1 MQAERGRLVAPP
13 AGFRPLAPVP
23 FVHEVILEH
32 CAATP
37 ELAAVG
43 CAGAV
48 LSYGELALASA
59 RIAHALRAYPTASVV
74 GVLLE
79 RSVHAV
85 AAMLGIWR
93 AGLVYLPLD
102 PMYPPERLRFMLRDA
117 GARLLIGTRSAA
129 GALASDTA
137 LPLLAVD
144 ELAADD
150 GDSDDGGE
158 RDGGTGDRGHAATQA
173 ESHPRSPDRGTLVPA
188 YLLYTS
194 GSTGRPKGALCT
206 HRGLA
211 AIMVHDYRERRG
223 PLRRGEAHAVWTS
236 VSFDVWLYEVLAAL
250 VVGARAE
257 LVPDDVRFAAPAYVD
272 WLRDNG
278 IAGAFVPAST
288 IALLADAL
296 AARPR
301 AFALRRML
309 VGSEPVPEG
318 PVRRVLA
325 AVPAMEIHNGYGT
338 TECTIISSYHGYHA
352 EPPLPG
358 IAPLGRAIDGSWL
371 AVVGDDGEPLPPG
384 ATGELCIGGIGVA
397 LGYCNN
403 PELTAARFHDDP
415 APELRYYRTGDL
427 ATLPADG
434 PARLHGRKDRQ
445 FKLRGVRMEPG
456 DVESALRGMDDV
468 REAVVGVR
476 TQRGREILVA
486 YVQAKAGPLAAKDL
500 RRHVARLVP
509 PAMVP
514 ERFVLVGAIP
524 TTLNGKVDHAALAAL
539 PLD

>member
-1 MQAERGRLVAPP
+1 MQAERGRLAAPP

-32 CAATP
+32 CAARP
-37 ELAAVG
+37 EAAAVG
-43 CAGAV
+43 CAGKM
-48 LSYGELALASA
+48 LSYGELAASSA
-59 RIAHALRAYPTASVV
+59 RIAHALRACPPESVV

-102 PMYPPERLRFMLRDA
+102 PMYPPDRLRFMLRDSS
-117 GARLLIGTRSAA
+117 ARLLIGTRATA
-129 GALASDTA
+129 GALASDAA

-144 ELAADD
+144 ELGAGD
-150 GDSDDGGE
+150 GDAHAHAMNVSNEPAPE
-158 RDGGTGDRGHAATQA
+158 RRDRG
-173 ESHPRSPDRGTLVPA
+173 SLVPA

-211 AIMVHDYRERRG
+211 AIMVHDYRTQRG
-223 PLRRGEAHAVWTS
+223 PLRRDEAHAVWTS

-257 LVPDDVRFAAPAYVD
+257 LVPDEVRFDAPAYVG
-272 WLRDNG
+272 WLRDNA

-288 IALLADAL
+288 IGLLADAI
-296 AARPR
+296 AARPQ

-309 VGSEPVPEG
+309 VGSEPVDEG
-318 PVRRVLA
+318 QVRRALA
-325 AVPAMEIHNGYGT
+325 AAPALEVHNGYGT
-338 TECTIISSYHGYHA
+338 TECTIISSFHGYHA

-358 IAPLGRAIDGSWL
+358 VAPLGRAIDGSWL
-371 AVVGDDGEPLPPG
+371 AVLDDDGEPLPPG
-384 ATGELCIGGIGVA
+384 TLGELCIGGLGVA

-403 PELTAARFHDDP
+403 PELSAARFHD
-415 APELRYYRTGDL
+415 AGEPELRYYRTGDL

-434 PARLHGRKDRQ
+434 PARFHGRKDRQ

-456 DVESALRGMDDV
+456 DVESALRRMDAV

-476 TQRGREILVA
+476 THRGREILVA
-486 YVQAKAGPLAAKDL
+486 YVQTKAGPLAAKDL
-500 RRHVARLVP
+500 RRHVTRFVP

-514 ERFVLVGAIP
+514 EKFVFVGVIP
-524 TTLNGKVDHAALAAL
+524 TTVNGKVDHDALTTV
-539 PLD
+539 PFD

>member
-1 MQAERGRLVAPP
+1 MQAERGRVAAPP
-13 AGFRPLAPVP
+13 AGFRPLGPVP

-32 CAATP
+32 CAAQP
-37 ELAAVG
+37 EAAAVG
-43 CAGAV
+43 CAGTI
-48 LSYGELALASA
+48 LRYGELAAASA
-59 RIAHALRAYPTASVV
+59 RIAHALRERAPESVV

-102 PMYPPERLRFMLRDA
+102 PMYPPERLRFMLRDS
-117 GARLLIGTRSAA
+117 GAQLLIGTRASA
-129 GALASDTA
+129 GALASDAA

-144 ELAADD
+144 ELDD
-150 GDSDDGGE
+150 GDGATSGVPEPEPE
-158 RDGGTGDRGHAATQA
+158 RRDR
-173 ESHPRSPDRGTLVPA
+173 SSLVPA

-211 AIMVHDYRERRG
+211 AIMVHDYQLQRG

-257 LVPDDVRFAAPAYVD
+257 LVPDEIRFDAPAYVG
-272 WLRDNG
+272 WLRDNR
-278 IAGAFVPAST
+278 IAGAFVPAS
-288 IALLADAL
+288 IVGLLADAL
-296 AARPR
+296 AAEPR

-309 VGSEPVPEG
+309 VGSEPVDEG
-318 PVRRVLA
+318 QVRRVLA
-325 AVPAMEIHNGYGT
+325 AAPAMEVHNGYGT
-338 TECTIISSYHGYHA
+338 TECTIISSFHGYHA
-352 EPPLPG
+352 EAPLPG
-358 IAPLGRAIDGSWL
+358 LAPLGRAIDGSWL

-384 ATGELCIGGIGVA
+384 TTGELCIGGVGVA

-403 PELTAARFHDDP
+403 PELSAARFH
-415 APELRYYRTGDL
+415 AAAEPELRYYRTGDL

-434 PARLHGRKDRQ
+434 PAQFHGRKDRQ
-445 FKLRGVRMEPG
+445 FKLRGVRIEPG
-456 DVESALRGMDDV
+456 DVESALRAMDGV

-476 TQRGREILVA
+476 TYRGREILVA
-486 YVQAKAGPLAAKDL
+486 YVQTKAGPLAAKDL
-500 RRHVARLVP
+500 RRHVSRFVP

-514 ERFVLVGAIP
+514 EKFVLVGIIP
-524 TTLNGKVDHAALAAL
+524 TTINGKVDHDALARV
-539 PLD
+539 PLG

>member
-1 MQAERGRLVAPP
+1 MQAERGRLAAP
-13 AGFRPLAPVP
+13 AGFRPLGPVP

-32 CAATP
+32 CFAQP

-43 CAGAV
+43 CAGV
-48 LSYGELALASA
+48 VMSYGELAAASA
-59 RIAHALRAYPTASVV
+59 RIAHALREWPPESVV

-79 RSVHAV
+79 RSVDSV
-85 AAMLGIWR
+85 TAMLGIWR

-102 PMYPPERLRFMLRDA
+102 PMYPPERLGFMLGDS
-117 GARLLIGTRSAA
+117 GARLLIGTRASA
-129 GALASDTA
+129 GALASDAA

-144 ELAADD
+144 ELLVGVGVGVGVRDAD
-150 GDSDDGGE
+150 GRSPGGE
-158 RDGGTGDRGHAATQA
+158 AATRVREA
-173 ESHPRSPDRGTLVPA
+173 DSEPPDRAALVPA

-211 AIMVHDYRERRG
+211 AIMMHDYRKQRG
-223 PLRRGEAHAVWTS
+223 PLRSGEAHAVWTS

-257 LVPDDVRFAAPAYVD
+257 LVPDEIRFDAPAYVG
-272 WLRDNG
+272 WLRDNR

-288 IALLADAL
+288 IGLLADAM
-296 AARPR
+296 AAAPQ

-309 VGSEPVPEG
+309 VGSEPVDEG
-318 PVRRVLA
+318 QVRRVMA
-325 AVPAMEIHNGYGT
+325 AAPALEVHNGYGT
-338 TECTIISSYHGYHA
+338 TECTIISSFHGYHA
-352 EPPLPG
+352 EPALPG

-384 ATGELCIGGIGVA
+384 TMGELCIGGIGVA

-403 PELTAARFHDDP
+403 PELSAARFHD
-415 APELRYYRTGDL
+415 ASEPEQRYYRTGDL

-434 PARLHGRKDRQ
+434 PAQFHGRKDRQ
-445 FKLRGVRMEPG
+445 FKLRGVRIEPG
-456 DVESALRGMDDV
+456 DIESALRAMDAV

-476 TQRGREILVA
+476 TYRERQILVA
-486 YVQAKAGPLAAKDL
+486 YVQSKGGSLAAKDL

-509 PAMVP
+509 PALVP
-514 ERFVLVGAIP
+514 EKFVLVGTIP
-524 TTLNGKVDHAALAAL
+524 TTINGKVDHDALAAV